1 VEFAIR
7 ALAMPLSQETDEQLI
22 ERIARGDSN
31 ALAALHARHA
41 HAILAYLARITGD
54 EPVAQDLLQETFL
67 AAWHGARAFHGR
79 SKARTWLFGIAHN
92 KAGHWLR
99 RRRPESLDE
108 DDLIVDSAPAVPEL
122 ADAAWMRERVTVA
135 LAQLPPSQRAVLE
148 LTFYH
153 GLSCA
158 EVAEVLDCPV
168 GTVKSRAYLAR
179 RRLARLLADLDG
191 DE

>member
-7 ALAMPLSQETDEQLI
+7 VLAMPLSQETDEQLI
-22 ERIARGDSN
+22 ERVARGDSK
-31 ALAALHARHA
+31 ALAALHDRHA

-67 AAWHGARAFHGR
+67 AAWHGAGTFRSR
-79 SKARTWLFGIAHN
+79 SKVRTWLFGIAHN
-92 KAGHWLR
+92 KVGHWLR

-108 DDLIVDSAPAVPEL
+108 DDPIVDSGPAVPEL
-122 ADAAWMRERVTVA
+122 ADAAWTRERVTAA
-135 LAQLPPSQRAVLE
+135 LAQLPPPQRAVLE

-179 RRLARLLADLDG
+179 QRLARLLADLDG